1 MSIYSHQP
9 MINHHGSGFW
19 AQVEETIHTWRERLR
34 NRRELAQWSERDLH
48 DVGHFPQRHHPRDR
62 KTVLAGLNA
71 AWPAPPRWR
80 GAGQLLFR
88 FRREHAMSTLR
99 LDDLKQYSDVL
110 RARNGD
116 AVTVRFVEPRDAEEL
131 QNYFRSL
138 STRSRYN
145 RFFGAMSELPHN
157 VLDHFIHVGERDEFS
172 VIATMKIDGFETI
185 VGEAR
190 YAFHPET
197 ETPRIRP
204 VDRRPLAGPG
214 HRLGAAAKPGMP
226 RGGVRRAPPARRYAA
241 LQRGHDQPCP
251 QVRLCVCR
259 QPRRLEAGALRQSRS
274 TPQPEDIPCAS
285 WRLAATRIA
294 ASGVRRLH
302 A

>member
-1 MSIYSHQP
+1 
-9 MINHHGSGFW
+9 
-19 AQVEETIHTWRERLR
+19 
-34 NRRELAQWSERDLH
+34 
-48 DVGHFPQRHHPRDR
+48 
-62 KTVLAGLNA
+62 
-71 AWPAPPRWR
+71 
-80 GAGQLLFR
+80 
-88 FRREHAMSTLR
+88 MSTLR

-110 RARNGD
+110 RARNGRP
-116 AVTVRFVEPRDAEEL
+116 VTVRFVEPRDAEEL

-197 ETPRIRP
+197 DSLEFGVSID
-204 VDRRPLAGPG
+204 DRWQGQGIGSALMRNLECRAASFGA
-214 HRLGAAAKPGMP
+214 HRLFGDTLRSNEAMISLARKSGFAFAANTDDWKLVRFVKQIDTEP
-226 RGGVRRAPPARRYAA
+226 R
-241 LQRGHDQPCP
+241 
-251 QVRLCVCR
+251 
-259 QPRRLEAGALRQSRS
+259 
-274 TPQPEDIPCAS
+274 DIPCAS
-285 WRLAATRIA
+285 WRLAATRATLSGLA
-294 ASGVRRLH
+294 AN